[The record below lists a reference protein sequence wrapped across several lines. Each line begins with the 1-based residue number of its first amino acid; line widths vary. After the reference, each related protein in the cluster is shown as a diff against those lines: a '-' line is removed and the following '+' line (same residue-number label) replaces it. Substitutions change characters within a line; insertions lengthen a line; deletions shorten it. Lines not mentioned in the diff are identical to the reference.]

1 MKKSV
6 VLLISLVYIISV
18 VIVGILGLQMRVYD
32 EVIYVTDINC
42 IIKNHEDDTIE
53 NYLSD
58 GRTYDYACYIPYDL
72 NLKVEIQSN
81 VIPDNATKS
90 HVDYSIEGPSSENV
104 ELTKYDDNNL
114 AILTFL
120 EGGNNFLIV
129 HVKST
134 DGKKYE
140 KLILLIVI

>member
-42 IIKNHEDDTIE
+42 IIKNHEDDISE
-53 NYLSD
+53 D
-58 GRTYDYACYIPYDL
+58 VQVGDITYDYYCYIPYEV
-72 NLKVEIQSN
+72 NLQLEIQSN

-90 HVDYSIEGPSSENV
+90 HVDYSIEGSSSENV

-120 EGGNNFLIV
+120 EGGAGALTIY
-129 HVKST
+129 VKST
-134 DGKKYE
+134 DGKQCE
-140 KLILLIVI
+140 KMILLYVI